1 MRSRVVT
8 LLVLAACAQTPAK
21 PEPAAPPASPA
32 EATESDELLTEAER
46 ELQLWKQQTEVMY
59 RRHYDT
65 ARRLRGE
72 HELEVALREVE
83 SALRYKPKSE
93 EALRLRA
100 DIRRNLGD
108 RAGEVETVIEDAWEA
123 RQVRSEERKVTVR
136 RKLAEAERAMEVE
149 NYDRAR
155 RAYESVLFIIDVARS
170 DGDFDREL
178 AKISAEAKV
187 RLEKLKR

>member
-1 MRSRVVT
+1 MRSRVVC

-21 PEPAAPPASPA
+21 PEPPASPA

-46 ELQLWKQQTEVMY
+46 ELQLWKQQTDVMY

-65 ARRLRGE
+65 ARRLRGK
-72 HELEVALREVE
+72 HELEVALREVG

-136 RKLAEAERAMEVE
+136 RKLAEAERAMEVAD
-149 NYDRAR
+149 YDRAR

>member
-21 PEPAAPPASPA
+21 PEPAAPPAEA
-32 EATESDELLTEAER
+32 TATESDELLTEAER

-72 HELEVALREVE
+72 QELEVALREVE

-136 RKLAEAERAMEVE
+136 RKLAEAERAMEVADH
-149 NYDRAR
+149 DRAR
-155 RAYESVLFIIDVARS
+155 RAYESVLFIVDVARS

-187 RLEKLKR
+187 SLEKLER